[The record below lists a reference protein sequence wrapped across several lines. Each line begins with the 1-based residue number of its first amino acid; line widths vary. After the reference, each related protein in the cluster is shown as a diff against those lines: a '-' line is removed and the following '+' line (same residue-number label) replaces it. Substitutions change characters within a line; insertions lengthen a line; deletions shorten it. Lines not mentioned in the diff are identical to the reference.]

1 MDTSG
6 NGLANSALY
15 AVMLWS
21 AVLAALRMRSLRP
34 LRAPF
39 PAAALTLWL
48 LVAVPSLLQFAFPSI
63 YRALHRAPDL
73 ITQHGQWWRLLTAV
87 LVQDGG
93 VGGTA
98 FNLAAL
104 AVVAIVAERL
114 WGPCP
119 APAIFAACALAMNV
133 LGVWWNAEG
142 GGNSGATFGL
152 AMSMAGLALL
162 RGGGSVRVLALP
174 ACGAAIA
181 LVAIGDGHGVVALF
195 GAALGV
201 AVGMAVGMAP
211 GTAAGMAEPVAALPA
226 HDDRQQA

>member
-34 LRAPF
+34 RRAPF
-39 PAAALTLWL
+39 PVAALTLWL
-48 LVAVPSLLQFAFPSI
+48 LVAVPSLLQLAFPSI

-104 AVVAIVAERL
+104 AVVAVVAERL
-114 WGPCP
+114 WGPRP
-119 APAIFAACALAMNV
+119 TPAIFAACALAMNV

-162 RGGGSVRVLALP
+162 RGDGRVRVLALP
-174 ACGAAIA
+174 ACGAAVV

-201 AVGMAVGMAP
+201 AVGMAP
-211 GTAAGMAEPVAALPA
+211 GTAAGMSAPVTALPA